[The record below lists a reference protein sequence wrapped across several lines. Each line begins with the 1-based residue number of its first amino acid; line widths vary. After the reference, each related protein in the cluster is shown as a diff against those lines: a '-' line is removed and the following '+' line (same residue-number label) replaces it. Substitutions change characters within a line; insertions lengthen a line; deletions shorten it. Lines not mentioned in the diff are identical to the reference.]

1 MAEMMTPNGLVVGL
15 IAKPA
20 TKEPEAAKA
29 ESVKPSASKAKP
41 AAKAAKA

>member
-20 TKEPEAAKA
+20 QGAPKA
-29 ESVKPSASKAKP
+29 VKPEVKASAPKAKP
-41 AAKAAKA
+41 AAAKASKA